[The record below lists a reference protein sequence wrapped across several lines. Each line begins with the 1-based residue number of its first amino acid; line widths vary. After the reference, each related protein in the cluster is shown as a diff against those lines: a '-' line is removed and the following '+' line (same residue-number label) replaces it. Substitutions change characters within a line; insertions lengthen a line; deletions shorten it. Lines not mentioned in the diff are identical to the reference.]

1 MVHTVSQ
8 RNNGEMV
15 SLQLVLTE
23 GEQSLRM
30 CANDV
35 PSITLSMLLT
45 ASCLV
50 WLAFGEENKLNSYL
64 PKALSLLRC
73 VCIMKQLQ
81 RQHISD

>member
-1 MVHTVSQ
+1 
-8 RNNGEMV
+8 MV